1 MRTKEAELSKLSSV
15 LGSSCL
21 ERDSALK
28 QAAQLQGPL
37 DALGADLQASETAET
52 AETARKQGIE
62 A

>member
-1 MRTKEAELSKLSSV
+1 MSSV